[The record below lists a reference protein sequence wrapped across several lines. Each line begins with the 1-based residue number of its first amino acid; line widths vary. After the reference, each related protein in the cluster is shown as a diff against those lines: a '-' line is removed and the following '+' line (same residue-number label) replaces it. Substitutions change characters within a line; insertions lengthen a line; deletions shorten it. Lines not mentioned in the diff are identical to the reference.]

1 MATQTTNTRKA
12 AGQKA
17 AATRKRNAA
26 KRSRSARKAAET
38 RARAEANAI
47 QSLAFRGQEIGQRAV
62 DLTFGAAAETRD
74 RLDDARQSVTSR
86 TGRDRLTR
94 RVRGSV
100 KSAQRRGAKVRR
112 DATRTTRRRRR
123 EAERRIQ
130 RARREGERRA
140 KSLRRDAERRV
151 KSLRS

>member
-1 MATQTTNTRKA
+1 MATQTTTTRKA

-26 KRSRSARKAAET
+26 KRSRSARKGAET

-47 QSLAFRGQEIGQRAV
+47 QSLAYRGQEFGERAI
-62 DLTFGAAAETRD
+62 DLTVGAAVEARD
-74 RLDDARQSVTSR
+74 RVDDARQSVTSR

-100 KSAQRRGAKVRR
+100 RMAQRRGAKVRR
-112 DATRTTRRRRR
+112 EATRTTKRRRRDF
-123 EAERRIQ
+123 
-130 RARREGERRA
+130 ERRA
-140 KSLRRDAERRV
+140 KTFRRDAERRV

>member
-1 MATQTTNTRKA
+1 MATQTTTTRKA

-38 RARAEANAI
+38 RAQAEANAL
-47 QSLAFRGQEIGQRAV
+47 QSLAFKGQEISQRAV
-62 DLTFGAAAETRD
+62 DLTVGAAVETRD
-74 RLDDARQSVTSR
+74 RIDDARQSVTTR

-100 KSAQRRGAKVRR
+100 RTAQRRGAKVRR

-123 EAERRIQ
+123 DV
-130 RARREGERRA
+130 ERRA
-140 KSLRRDAERRV
+140 KTLRRDAERRV